1 MKVQWVG
8 IEKLKPYWRNPR
20 RRSEDSI
27 RKIADSIAAFGW
39 QQPIVVDKE
48 FVVIIGHGRLE
59 AAKLLEAKQVPVVVA
74 ASLSPEKVK
83 ALRLADNRTNRDS
96 DWNIKLLAEEIEE
109 LRGLDVSLGLT
120 GFTENDLR
128 RIADDLDEG
137 ALEQIANGSEGDAPD
152 LDNGKDPLGRR
163 NGAGS
168 NDAGDGQSE
177 DALVTFSEVL
187 TLVQRNVVN
196 AAIQLAKQRERL
208 ERRGDALF
216 HICELYLEEHD
227 EKF

>member
-1 MKVQWVG
+1 MQWVG

-48 FVVIIGHGRLE
+48 FVVVIGHGRLE
-59 AAKLLEAKQVPVVVA
+59 AAKLLEAKQVPVVIA
-74 ASLSPEKVK
+74 GNLSPEKVK

-96 DWNIKLLAEEIEE
+96 EWDIGLLAQEIEE
-109 LRGLDVSLGLT
+109 LRGLDVQLIGQA
-120 GFTENDLR
+120 GFTEDDLK
-128 RIADDLDEG
+128 RIADDLDES
-137 ALEQIANGSEGDAPD
+137 ALEEIAEAEAGEDDDPFPTGEANGAP
-152 LDNGKDPLGRR
+152 
-163 NGAGS
+163 
-168 NDAGDGQSE
+168 GDGSPT
-177 DALVTFSEVL
+177 DGNPLVTFSEVL
-187 TLVQRNVVN
+187 SFEQRNVVN

>member
-1 MKVQWVG
+1 VKVQWVG

-74 ASLSPEKVK
+74 SGLAPEKVK

-96 DWNIKLLAEEIEE
+96 DWDIGLLAQEIEE
-109 LRGLDVSLGLT
+109 LRGLDVQLIAHA
-120 GFTENDLR
+120 GFTEDDLK
-128 RIADDLDEG
+128 RIADDLDES
-137 ALEQIANGSEGDAPD
+137 ALEKIAGAEASEDDEPFAP
-152 LDNGKDPLGRR
+152 NQV
-163 NGAGS
+163 GA
-168 NDAGDGQSE
+168 APGDGSPS
-177 DALVTFSEVL
+177 DGNPLVTFSEVL
-187 TLVQRNVVN
+187 SFEQRNVVN

>member
-1 MKVQWVG
+1 VKVQWVG
-8 IEKLKPYWRNPR
+8 IDKLKPYGRNPR

-74 ASLSPEKVK
+74 GSLAPDKVK

-96 DWNIKLLAEEIEE
+96 DWDIGLLAQEIEE
-109 LRGLDVSLGLT
+109 LRGLDVQLIGQA
-120 GFTENDLR
+120 GFTEDDLK
-128 RIADDLDEG
+128 RIADDLDES
-137 ALEQIANGSEGDAPD
+137 ALEKIAGADAGEDDEPFEAGQVHGTPGDA
-152 LDNGKDPLGRR
+152 
-163 NGAGS
+163 
-168 NDAGDGQSE
+168 GQGE
-177 DALVTFSEVL
+177 GNLLVTFSEVL
-187 TLVQRNVVN
+187 SFEQRNVVN
-196 AAIQLAKQRERL
+196 AAIQLAKQRERF

>member
-1 MKVQWVG
+1 MGCPVKVQWVG

-27 RKIADSIAAFGW
+27 RKIADSIEAFGW

-74 ASLSPEKVK
+74 GGLAPEKVK

-96 DWNIKLLAEEIEE
+96 DWDIGLLAQEIEE
-109 LRGLDVSLGLT
+109 LRGLDVHLIGQA
-120 GFTENDLR
+120 GFTEDDLR
-128 RIADDLDEG
+128 RIADDLDES
-137 ALEQIANGSEGDAPD
+137 ALEKIADAEDDESFATGQADGAPGHEGP
-152 LDNGKDPLGRR
+152 
-163 NGAGS
+163 S
-168 NDAGDGQSE
+168 DGNP
-177 DALVTFSEVL
+177 LVTFSEVL
-187 TLVQRNVVN
+187 SFEQRNVVN

>member
-20 RRSEDSI
+20 RRGAESV
-27 RKIADSIAAFGW
+27 RKIADSISTFGW

-74 ASLSPEKVK
+74 GSLAPDKVK

-96 DWNIKLLAEEIEE
+96 DWDIGLLAQEIEE
-109 LRGLDVSLGLT
+109 LRGLDVHLIEHA
-120 GFTENDLR
+120 GFTEDDLK
-128 RIADDLDEG
+128 RIADDLDES
-137 ALEQIANGSEGDAPD
+137 ALEKIAGADTGEDDEAFATGHVDGAPGDA
-152 LDNGKDPLGRR
+152 
-163 NGAGS
+163 GS
-168 NDAGDGQSE
+168 GDGNP
-177 DALVTFSEVL
+177 LVTFSEVL
-187 TLVQRNVVN
+187 SFEQRNVVN
-196 AAIQLAKQRERL
+196 AAIQLAKQRERF

>member
-1 MKVQWVG
+1 MGCPVKVQWVG

-27 RKIADSIAAFGW
+27 RKIADSIEAFGW

-59 AAKLLEAKQVPVVVA
+59 AAKLLEAKQVPVVIA
-74 ASLSPEKVK
+74 GGLAPEKVK

-96 DWNIKLLAEEIEE
+96 DWDIGLLAQEIEE
-109 LRGLDVSLGLT
+109 LRGLDVQLIGHA
-120 GFTENDLR
+120 GFTEDDLK
-128 RIADDLDEG
+128 RIADDLDES
-137 ALEQIANGSEGDAPD
+137 ALEKIAGAEDDESFSTGQADSAPGHEGP
-152 LDNGKDPLGRR
+152 
-163 NGAGS
+163 
-168 NDAGDGQSE
+168 GDGNP
-177 DALVTFSEVL
+177 LVTFSEVL
-187 TLVQRNVVN
+187 SFEQRNVVN

>member
-1 MKVQWVG
+1 LKVQWVG
-8 IEKLKPYWRNPR
+8 IEQLKPYGRNPR

-59 AAKLLEAKQVPVVVA
+59 AAKLLGAKQVPVVVA
-74 ASLSPEKVK
+74 GNLAPEKVK

-96 DWNIKLLAEEIEE
+96 DWEIGLLAQEIEE
-109 LRGLDVSLGLT
+109 LRGLDVQLVEQA
-120 GFTENDLR
+120 GFTEDDLK
-128 RIADDLDEG
+128 RIADDLDES
-137 ALEQIANGSEGDAPD
+137 ALEKI
-152 LDNGKDPLGRR
+152 
-163 NGAGS
+163 AGS
-168 NDAGDGQSE
+168 KTGEDDEPFAGSLAHGAPGDEGQGDGNP
-177 DALVTFSEVL
+177 LVTFSEVL
-187 TLVQRNVVN
+187 SFEQRNVVN

-208 ERRGDALF
+208 ARRGDALF

>member
-1 MKVQWVG
+1 MGCPVKVQWLG

-48 FVVIIGHGRLE
+48 FVVVIGHGRLE

-74 ASLSPEKVK
+74 GNLAPEKVK

-96 DWNIKLLAEEIEE
+96 EWDIGLLAQEIEE
-109 LRGLDVSLGLT
+109 LRGLDVQLIGQA
-120 GFTENDLR
+120 GFTEDDLK
-128 RIADDLDEG
+128 RIADDLDES
-137 ALEQIANGSEGDAPD
+137 ALEEIAEAEAGEGDESCEAGQVDAAP
-152 LDNGKDPLGRR
+152 
-163 NGAGS
+163 
-168 NDAGDGQSE
+168 GDGSPS
-177 DALVTFSEVL
+177 DGNPLVTFSEVL
-187 TLVQRNVVN
+187 SFEQRNVVN

>member
-1 MKVQWVG
+1 MGCPVKVQWIG

-48 FVVIIGHGRLE
+48 YVVIIGHGRLE

-74 ASLSPEKVK
+74 GNLAPEKVK

-96 DWNIKLLAEEIEE
+96 DWDIGLLAQEIKE
-109 LRGLDVSLGLT
+109 LRGLDVQLIGHA
-120 GFTENDLR
+120 GFTEDDLK
-128 RIADDLDEG
+128 RIADDLDEA
-137 ALEQIANGSEGDAPD
+137 ALEKIAGAEAGEDEGSFEADQVDGAP
-152 LDNGKDPLGRR
+152 
-163 NGAGS
+163 
-168 NDAGDGQSE
+168 GDGRQG
-177 DALVTFSEVL
+177 DGNPLVTFSEVL
-187 TLVQRNVVN
+187 SFEQRNVVN
-196 AAIQLAKQRERL
+196 AAIQLAKQRERFK
-208 ERRGDALF
+208 RRGDALF